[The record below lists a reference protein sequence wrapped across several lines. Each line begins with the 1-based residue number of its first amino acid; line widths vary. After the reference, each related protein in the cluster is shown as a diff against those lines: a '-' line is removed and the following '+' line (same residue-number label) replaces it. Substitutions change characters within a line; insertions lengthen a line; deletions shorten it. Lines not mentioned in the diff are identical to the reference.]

1 MHFPIEEADFDGS
14 VLEIIFPADE
24 NLSEPIF
31 ELPADI
37 PIVNDEIDEAKVQQ
51 FVVFLQVDSAL
62 QTSGVEIKQN
72 KSICN
77 IIDDDRESIMI
88 N

>member
-1 MHFPIEEADFDGS
+1 M
-14 VLEIIFPADE
+14 LEIVFPADE

-31 ELPADI
+31 ELPANI
-37 PIVNDEIDEAKVQQ
+37 PIVDDEIDEAKVQQ

-62 QTSGVEIKQN
+62 QTSRVKIKQN

-88 N
+88 NQHLVYR